1 MPNYFVRFT
10 AHIDERKRP
19 EGFPHEVYVDQTYE
33 NVEGGAQQIR
43 QIANQRFLELA
54 MANGLVV
61 LKKQGETLEQE
72 LVTFDKRIY
81 VPWHMITYMH
91 MQVNQLVEEQ
101 NVKAP
106 DPIAPELPPDKP
118 TAQVN

>member
-33 NVEGGAQQIR
+33 NVEGAQQIR
-43 QIANQRFLELA
+43 NIANQRFLELA
-54 MANGLVV
+54 MANGIVT
-61 LKKQGETLEQE
+61 LKKQGETLDQE
-72 LVTFDKRIY
+72 LVTFDKRVY

-91 MQVNQLVEEQ
+91 MQVNQLVEPSP
-101 NVKAP
+101 KAP
-106 DPIAPELPPDKP
+106 DQLAPEAVPPETP
-118 TAQVN
+118 TVQVN